1 MTNKKNTKRSGGPS
15 KDLEELVRCSAE
27 LVMRSGHSTLTMEH
41 IFKTLLQSSAFRFA
55 LEQNDCDIAELSDML
70 DRKLSSIPVESS
82 VRPKEGIAFNSAMSI
97 LAERGGSAD
106 TADFLSAY
114 LETGFSSVFTKYLEN
129 SKISFENIIAD
140 YADLLRDGV
149 EEDEK
154 IGATSTKKGL
164 SDNEYKSLEREFNK
178 LPITDVCEL
187 VKEKKPML
195 IGRTDEVAKLVRV
208 LLKKEKNNP
217 ILVGDPGV
225 GKTAII
231 YGLAKMIVEGS
242 VPEKLAN
249 NKVYSFEVG
258 GLVAGASYRGE
269 FEQKLQTVLSYLS
282 ETERRGTPCILVID
296 EIHTLVGSGA
306 TSSGSLDGA
315 NIMKPYLASGEI
327 KFVGATTTEE
337 YKKSFEK
344 DKALSRRFRKI
355 SVLEPS
361 IDEAIEIISGSIAAY
376 EEFHDV
382 KYDADAI
389 ASAVTL
395 SDKYIHDR
403 CLPDKAIDLLDDAG
417 AQAVAVA
424 AKDRT
429 ISSKIIEKMIS
440 DVALVPLET
449 VGKTEV
455 DKLRS
460 LASDMKEVVFGQD
473 EAIDKVVEEIQV
485 SRAGLGDP
493 EKPIASYLFVGPTG
507 VGKTEVARTLA
518 EKMDVPLIRFDM
530 SEYMEE
536 HSVAKLIGSPAGYV
550 GYEDGGLLVDKIRK
564 TPHCVLLL
572 DEIEKAHQKV
582 YNVLLQVLDYGRLTD
597 NQGNIAD
604 FKEVVIIMTSNAGAH
619 SATKASVGF
628 ISSGKTTNDTA
639 IMDAVKSTFSPE
651 FRARL
656 SGTVLFNGLNDEMS
670 ERIVDKYVRIFGEKL
685 AKKKVSLTVSKP
697 AKEYLLSR
705 SVSRDLGAREVSR
718 VVEGELKPLFTKELL
733 FGRLTNG
740 GKATVVLSGDSL
752 ALKVGKEEKGE

>member
-1 MTNKKNTKRSGGPS
+1 MTKGKGAGPS
-15 KDLEELVRCSAE
+15 RDLEDLVRRSAE
-27 LVMRSGHSTLTMEH
+27 LALYSGHGTLTMEH
-41 IFKTLLQSSAFRFA
+41 VFKTLLQSSAFRFA
-55 LEQNDCDIAELSDML
+55 LEQNDIDINALSNALDVKLAAMPVAEIS
-70 DRKLSSIPVESS
+70 
-82 VRPKEGIAFNSAMSI
+82 RPKEGIAFHSAMSI
-97 LAERGGSAD
+97 LAEKGGSAD

-114 LETGFSSVFTKYLEN
+114 LKTGFSSVFTKYLEGN
-129 SKISFENIIAD
+129 KISFENIIAD

-149 EEDEK
+149 DEEEYAK
-154 IGATSTKKGL
+154 PTASGKM
-164 SDNEYKSLEREFNK
+164 SDNEYQALERAFK
-178 LPITDVCEL
+178 QLPVTDVCAL
-187 VKEKKPML
+187 VSAKKPVL
-195 IGRTDEVAKLVRV
+195 VGRTEEVSKLVRV

-231 YGLAKMIVEGS
+231 YGLAKMIAEGN
-242 VPEKLAN
+242 VPAKLAN
-249 NKVYSFEVG
+249 NKIFSFEVG
-258 GLVAGASYRGE
+258 GLIAGTSYRGE
-269 FEQKLQTVLSYLS
+269 FEQKLQTVLRYLS
-282 ETERRGTPCILVID
+282 ETEKRGTPCILVID
-296 EIHTLVGSGA
+296 EIHTLVGSGS
-306 TSSGSLDGA
+306 TGQGSLDGA
-315 NIMKPYLASGEI
+315 NILKPYLTSGEI
-327 KFVGATTTEE
+327 KFIGATTTEE

-344 DKALSRRFRKI
+344 DKALSRRFRKV

-361 IDEAIEIISGSIAAY
+361 VDEAIEIISGSIASY
-376 EEFHDV
+376 EAFHNV
-382 KYDADAI
+382 KYAPEAI

-395 SDKYIHDR
+395 SSKYIHDR

-417 AQAVAVA
+417 AQAVAINSE
-424 AKDRT
+424 DRV

-440 DVALVPLET
+440 DVALVPVET
-449 VGKTEV
+449 VEKKEV
-455 DKLRS
+455 DRLQS
-460 LASDMKEVVFGQD
+460 LAKDIKDVVFGQD

-518 EKMDVPLIRFDM
+518 EKLDIPLIRFDM

-572 DEIEKAHQKV
+572 DEIEKAHTKV
-582 YNVLLQVLDYGRLTD
+582 YNILLQVLDYGRLTD

-619 SATKASVGF
+619 DAHKASVGF
-628 ISSGKTTNDTA
+628 ISSGKTTNDMA
-639 IMDAVKSTFSPE
+639 IMDAVKNTFSPE

-670 ERIVDKYVRIFGEKL
+670 EKIVNKYIGIFGKKL
-685 AKKKVSLTVSKP
+685 AKKKVSLTVSKS
-697 AKEYLLSR
+697 AREYLLSK

-740 GKATVVLSGDSL
+740 GKATVVLNGDSL
-752 ALKVGKEEKGE
+752 ALKVGKIEKGE